1 VHTEDTRLL
10 AAVQWMMIPV
20 SIDEQLIENAKHL
33 PKDWRQLPAPPST
46 REFGTQWVRQ
56 ARPTVLQVP
65 SIVVDG
71 EFNYVLNPRHADFG
85 QLKIGVSASF
95 SFDRRL

>member
-10 AAVQWMMIPV
+10 AAVQWVMIPV
-20 SIDEQLIENAKHL
+20 RIDEQFIENAKHL
-33 PKDWRQLPAPPST
+33 PEDWRRLPAPPAT
-46 REFGTQWVRQ
+46 REFGTQWVIQPRS
-56 ARPTVLQVP
+56 PVLQVP

-85 QLKIGVSASF
+85 QLKIAAPVSF
-95 SFDRRL
+95 SFDPRL